1 MSNNKYVNGWLLP
14 KGINVEP
21 TPVLVPEDAAGIA
34 SIIGCDY
41 VDVIYNIVGDDEH
54 RVTQICGYVDD
65 EGLMKPHDLED
76 VNHLAMFLLDYS
88 QPIVGNVVVVGA
100 GTGNGY
106 DTDLPEWL
114 TDMKDDVTATAADKY
129 NQSMGMTLTILQA
142 VEDGI
147 ISYEEMNE
155 AIQLHE
161 PDEKFEEICR
171 IAVNYNEA
179 KQEGGLSIVDGL
191 DKMLEEES

>member
-21 TPVLVPEDAAGIA
+21 TPVLVPDDAAGIA
-34 SIIGCDY
+34 TIIGCDY

-88 QPIVGNVVVVGA
+88 QPIIGDVVIVGA

-147 ISYEEMNE
+147 ISFEEMNE
-155 AIQLHE
+155 AIQLNE
-161 PDEKFEEICR
+161 PDEKFAEICR

>member
-21 TPVLVPEDAAGIA
+21 TPVLVPDDAAGIA

-41 VDVIYNIVGDDEH
+41 VDVIYNVVGDDEH

-65 EGLMKPHDLED
+65 EGLMKPHDLGD

-88 QPIVGNVVVVGA
+88 QPIVGDVVVVGA

-114 TDMKDDVTATAADKY
+114 TDMKDDVIATTAEKY
-129 NQSMGMTLTILQA
+129 NHSMGMTLTILQA

-147 ISYEEMNE
+147 IGHEEMNE
-155 AIQLHE
+155 AIQLDE

-171 IAVNYNEA
+171 IAVRYNEA
-179 KQEGGLSIVDGL
+179 KQEGGLSISDGL

>member
-21 TPVLVPEDAAGIA
+21 TPVLVPDDAAGIA

-41 VDVIYNIVGDDEH
+41 VDVIYNVVGDDEH

-65 EGLMKPHDLED
+65 EGLMKPHDLGD
-76 VNHLAMFLLDYS
+76 VNHLAMFLLDYA
-88 QPIVGNVVVVGA
+88 QPIVGDVVVVGA

-114 TDMKDDVTATAADKY
+114 TDMKDDVTATAAEKY
-129 NQSMGMTLTILQA
+129 NHSMGMTLTIMQA

-147 ISYEEMNE
+147 ISHEEMNE
-155 AIQLHE
+155 AIQLDE

-171 IAVNYNEA
+171 IAVKYNEA
-179 KQEGGLSIVDGL
+179 KQEGGLSISDGL